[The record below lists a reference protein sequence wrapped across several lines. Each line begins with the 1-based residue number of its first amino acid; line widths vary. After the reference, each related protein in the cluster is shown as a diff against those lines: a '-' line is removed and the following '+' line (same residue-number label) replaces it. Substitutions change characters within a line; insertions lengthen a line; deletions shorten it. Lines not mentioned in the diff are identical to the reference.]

1 MDFDF
6 IYFFVT
12 GSKDWEP
19 IYHQNFFFNQ
29 NGFTFG
35 VLGALAIAFI
45 AAIGFYFGCC
55 NSSKSCS
62 MANLGVWGVTLGIC
76 GLVAYFYADYVVIGA
91 PKESN
96 KESMFRKYS
105 FYQANEDLYLIK
117 IREEKISKTQIED
130 LARTKE
136 EIRVKL
142 NKGNDV
148 RLPFNFTTTILA
160 IVFYFLISIAIK
172 RLTINGKCIPIEK
185 P

>member
-1 MDFDF
+1 MDF

-19 IYHQNFFFNQ
+19 IYHQNFFFDQ
-29 NGFTFG
+29 SGFTFG
-35 VLGALAIAFI
+35 VLGALGI
-45 AAIGFYFGCC
+45 AAFAAFVFYIGCC

-62 MANLGVWGVTLGIC
+62 MANLGVWGITLGIC

-105 FYQANEDLYLIK
+105 FYQANEDLYLSITSEK
-117 IREEKISKTQIED
+117 IISKTQIED

-136 EIRVKL
+136 EIRDKL
-142 NKGNDV
+142 NKGKDV

-172 RLTINGKCIPIEK
+172 RFTINGKCIPFEK

>member
-1 MDFDF
+1 MDF

-12 GSKDWEP
+12 DSKDWEP
-19 IYHQNFFFNQ
+19 IYHQNFFFDQ
-29 NGFTFG
+29 SGFTLG
-35 VLGALAIAFI
+35 VLGALAIAAI
-45 AAIGFYFGCC
+45 AAIVFYFGFC

-91 PKESN
+91 PKDSN

-105 FYQANEDLYLIK
+105 FYQANEDLYLLKTRGAI
-117 IREEKISKTQIED
+117 ISKTQIED
-130 LARTKE
+130 LARTKDD
-136 EIRVKL
+136 IRDKL

-148 RLPFNFTTTILA
+148 RLPFNFTTTFLA
-160 IVFYFLISIAIK
+160 IVFYFLISMAIK
-172 RLTINGKCIPIEK
+172 RFTINGKCIPFEK